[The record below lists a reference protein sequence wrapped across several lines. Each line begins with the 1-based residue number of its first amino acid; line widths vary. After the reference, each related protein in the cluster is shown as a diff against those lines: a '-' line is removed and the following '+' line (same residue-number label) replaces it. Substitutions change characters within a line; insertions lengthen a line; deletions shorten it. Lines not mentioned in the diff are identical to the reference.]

1 MAEDKVKETKPQE
14 STAGKNNKEQ
24 DKKKYISEVG
34 ANLKDTEVHYDAS
47 KEFAETYYDKTKLA
61 EYKRIASYFKKQGYF
76 NSSNG
81 DSSDTSNESEG
92 GEGNSELFSLEDYK
106 GPDVS
111 KTPVPNT
118 SEAIGYGMVPGN
130 PYKSGIRA
138 KIKGADRWNKEY
150 LAAAESE
157 GVDPMLLK
165 IIAALES
172 NGDPNVGRSSDGHGS
187 VGLMQITPGN
197 VGFDFDVAKA
207 NSDVT
212 YSLKCGAKLC
222 HLKAGDLQRAGLP
235 TTVKNVAERYN
246 GTGALAK
253 AYAGVFA
260 EIYEGFPGL
269 KANNDYRKKQG
280 IKKNNKKESGG
291 GQKDTG
297 KYIQPLDKYVV
308 FSEYGYSD
316 GRNDFHYGID
326 LAAPAGTPIK
336 ASREGKV
343 VMSALGALDASY
355 GECIVISHNDG
366 LHTLYGHMSKR
377 DVSMGDKVKQGQVI
391 GKVGSTGNSTGPHLH
406 FEFRTGGLG
415 GETQNP
421 RKYVKL

>member
-1 MAEDKVKETKPQE
+1 MAENKQEQATTTNDDAKTK
-14 STAGKNNKEQ
+14 
-24 DKKKYISEVG
+24 DKKKYITEVG
-34 ANLKDTEVHYDAS
+34 ADLKDTSTHYDAS
-47 KEFAETYYDKTKLA
+47 KEFAETYFDKSKLA
-61 EYKRIASYFKKQGYF
+61 EYKRIASFFKKQGYF
-76 NSSNG
+76 NSGSNS
-81 DSSDTSNESEG
+81 DSSEGDSEG
-92 GEGNSELFSLEDYK
+92 GTGNSELFSLEDYK

-118 SEAIGYGMVPGN
+118 SEAIGYGMIPGN

-150 LAAAESE
+150 LAAAEAESI
-157 GVDPMLLK
+157 DPMLLK

-187 VGLMQITPGN
+187 VGLMQVTPGQ
-197 VGFDFDVAKA
+197 VGFSFDVAKA

-212 YSLKCGAKLC
+212 YALECGAKVC
-222 HLKAGDLQRAGLP
+222 HMKAGDLKNDGLP
-235 TTVKNVAERYN
+235 TSVKNVAERYN
-246 GTGALAK
+246 GSGALAK

-280 IKKNNKKESGG
+280 IKKDSKTESSG

-297 KYIQPLDKYVV
+297 KYIKPLDKYTP
-308 FSEYGYSD
+308 FSEFGRSD

-326 LAAPAGTPIK
+326 LAAPTGTPVK

-343 VMSALGALDASY
+343 VMSAFGALDATY
-355 GECIVISHNDG
+355 GECIVISHSDG
-366 LHTLYGHMSKR
+366 MHTLYGHLSKR
-377 DVSMGDKVKQGQVI
+377 DVSVGDKVKQAQVI

-406 FEFRTGGLG
+406 FEFQVGGLG
-415 GETQNP
+415 GTRKNP
-421 RKYVKL
+421 RDFLTL